1 MEPLETQFDD
11 TYGMPILSDDPI
23 QIIDLQEVFP
33 DADEA
38 TQLESSNN
46 GNLDA
51 LPLESSI
58 EHTASVSEQPDDQLY
73 NQYLSGELSINEL
86 MKELYTSSKV
96 QKPKKSSR
104 PSNRSRPT
112 NSSKNRK
119 PPPTDMDES
128 PEEMDVGSDSDFTKS
143 RPKKKSKSGAPRK
156 ASRHMK
162 WDLKFELA
170 NYLGEA
176 ERHLNNQNYE
186 KTEEICR
193 NIISAAPQASAPYVV
208 LADMFYRKGLRK
220 QSQEV
225 LTLLTVFANH
235 LAMRCS
241 RNYPEARHRLVS
253 LLVATG
259 QEKEALRVRLS
270 ALLSLEN
277 VDPRRI
283 YNQIVKIAE
292 EFASL
297 GDNSGCIRTYELAF
311 EKLPEICPSKDQLRV
326 LDLFQE
332 DDRSEEALKFFL
344 MYWGVSL
351 ICENGQIASPYRVP
365 SNTAVMQSIRRCEFS
380 EDMNVA
386 VMIRFFILMLKFNLG
401 SVIKDQI
408 NSFIVSASSKE
419 FRRKYNLFVE
429 LTKACKNAGLSNE
442 GLVIAKKLISTPKVK
457 PKPKVYCLLGD
468 LQVETNLHEEALATY
483 RHIINKLDP
492 RCTEARLSLG
502 NLLRRLGDEK
512 AALEVLEP
520 SLLVSTHEPERGT
533 DGEEE
538 KQASSDEEDEYEES
552 SGDGDSSDDGRDN
565 CDFSG
570 SDVESVGDNGSE
582 DSDAEAQ
589 VSEVI
594 DGTSRIVNTSLM
606 LCNDPSAMRLAFER
620 CKLLDS
626 PNTIKQ
632 FLQESCRVLFGDVM
646 QVYSC
651 ERPGPAVMFQYYLCK
666 HPSVRALAHLDDQ
679 ADPSL
684 RVSSEDLW
692 ANCCCRVMEILI
704 KRKDYVTLDR
714 FLAWASVLPWIVET
728 PYRRRII
735 THLYISNALQVGHG
749 ETAMEAMRQIE
760 KEFSHLNQYWNLLNI
775 ASTTS
780 RELRLTR
787 FLLRRI
793 SKDENNLGA
802 SLMSCGDCMA
812 RGSSRYSIAL
822 MADLRARFPGDPLIS
837 LLLAVCFLNISVHKH
852 LFSRHKTVLQ
862 CIGFLGEY
870 RQLRGECQE
879 VYFNIARACHQCM
892 LGHIAIPYYEKVLE
906 MEPIGS
912 TEQEKRTMVHS
923 LWSQLGYLLATALV
937 VSSLE
942 LTLEP
947 NELVKAQR
955 ESSGKFFYYDSIA
968 ETIMLNRSLLVG
980 IYKAANYNESEG
992 LTRLKANNIICGG
1005 TLISPKWVLTA
1016 AHCLKPILGSAVGMQ
1031 QGVPI
1036 ELNTTEMAPISML
1049 VRAGDSVLEG
1059 TRERNEQESDHVVVQ
1074 ALIHPEWVA
1083 QRRNSPY
1090 DIALLKL
1097 AKPVDIE
1104 NSDVGV
1110 ACLPK
1115 EKASPPPE
1123 DAICYTVGWGET
1135 KPPRRISHWAYI
1147 PFWFYGKRERSQKKP
1162 DTLKQIRLSIES
1174 PESCFEDDEEE
1185 NNVQICAGSSEKGVC
1200 PGDTGAGI
1208 FCRNEV
1214 DRKWYVYGVLGSE
1227 PLRYCKHKHLIY
1239 NSVESV
1245 SQWINRYVV

>member
-1 MEPLETQFDD
+1 METQETQFDD
-11 TYGMPILSDDPI
+11 TYEMPISTDDPI

-33 DADEA
+33 DDDAPAQSGSFSD
-38 TQLESSNN
+38 
-46 GNLDA
+46 GNFDP
-51 LPLESSI
+51 LPLESSA
-58 EHTASVSEQPDDQLY
+58 EQTASVSEQPDDQLY

-104 PSNRSRPT
+104 PSNRSRPA
-112 NSSKNRK
+112 NSTKSRK

-128 PEEMDVGSDSDFTKS
+128 PEEMDAESDSDFIKS
-143 RPKKKSKSGAPRK
+143 RPKRKNKSGAPRK
-156 ASRHMK
+156 K

-220 QSQEV
+220 QSQENM
-225 LTLLTVFANH
+225 LCAAERNPRDPSLWMNLADFAEDDND
-235 LAMRCS
+235 LKQAIVYARNAMRCS

-253 LLVATG
+253 LLVSTG

-283 YNQIVKIAE
+283 YNQIVRIAE
-292 EFASL
+292 EFATL

-332 DDRSEEALKFFL
+332 GDRSEEALKFFL

-380 EDMNVA
+380 EDMNVV
-386 VMIRFFILMLKFNLG
+386 VMIRFFILMLKFNLA
-401 SVIKDQI
+401 SVIREQI
-408 NSFIVSASSKE
+408 SSFIVSASSKE
-419 FRRKYNLFVE
+419 FRRKYDLFVE

-442 GLVIAKKLISTPKVK
+442 GLVIAKKLITTPKVK

-468 LQVETNLHEEALATY
+468 LQVEANLHEEALATY

-492 RCTEARLSLG
+492 RCTEARISLG

-520 SLLVSTHEPERGT
+520 SLLVTTQEPEKST
-533 DGEEE
+533 DGQDE
-538 KQASSDEEDEYEES
+538 KQASSDEEDDYEES

-565 CDFSG
+565 GDFSG
-570 SDVESVGDNGSE
+570 SDVGSVENNGSE

-594 DGTSRIVNTSLM
+594 DGTSRLVNTSLM

-626 PNTIKQ
+626 PSTIEQ

-679 ADPSL
+679 TDPSL

-704 KRKDYVTLDR
+704 KRKDYITLDR

-912 TEQEKRTMVHS
+912 TEQEKRLMNLKMEAAYNLQLLYQQNRNPTMAR
-923 LWSQLGYLLATALV
+923 Y
-937 VSSLE
+937 
-942 LTLEP
+942 
-947 NELVKAQR
+947 
-955 ESSGKFFYYDSIA
+955 
-968 ETIMLNRSLLVG
+968 IM
-980 IYKAANYNESEG
+980 
-992 LTRLKANNIICGG
+992 
-1005 TLISPKWVLTA
+1005 
-1016 AHCLKPILGSAVGMQ
+1016 
-1031 QGVPI
+1031 
-1036 ELNTTEMAPISML
+1036 
-1049 VRAGDSVLEG
+1049 
-1059 TRERNEQESDHVVVQ
+1059 
-1074 ALIHPEWVA
+1074 
-1083 QRRNSPY
+1083 
-1090 DIALLKL
+1090 
-1097 AKPVDIE
+1097 
-1104 NSDVGV
+1104 
-1110 ACLPK
+1110 
-1115 EKASPPPE
+1115 
-1123 DAICYTVGWGET
+1123 
-1135 KPPRRISHWAYI
+1135 
-1147 PFWFYGKRERSQKKP
+1147 QKYMVI
-1162 DTLKQIRLSIES
+1162 D
-1174 PESCFEDDEEE
+1174 
-1185 NNVQICAGSSEKGVC
+1185 
-1200 PGDTGAGI
+1200 
-1208 FCRNEV
+1208 
-1214 DRKWYVYGVLGSE
+1214 
-1227 PLRYCKHKHLIY
+1227 
-1239 NSVESV
+1239 
-1245 SQWINRYVV
+1245 

>member
-1 MEPLETQFDD
+1 MEPNDGEIPEETNFDE
-11 TYGMPILSDDPI
+11 TYEIPLSTDDPI

-33 DADEA
+33 DDDISALLGPPSD
-38 TQLESSNN
+38 
-46 GNLDA
+46 GNLDP
-51 LPLESSI
+51 LPLESSV
-58 EHTASVSEQPDDQLY
+58 EHTVPVSQEPEDQLY
-73 NQYLSGELSINEL
+73 NQYLTGELSINEL
-86 MKELYTSSKV
+86 MKKLYSSSKA
-96 QKPKKSSR
+96 QKPDKSTR
-104 PSNRSRPT
+104 PSNRSRPS
-112 NSSKNRK
+112 NNLKNRR
-119 PPPTDMDES
+119 PSPADMDES
-128 PEEMDVGSDSDFTKS
+128 PDELDADSDLDYMKP
-143 RPKKKSKSGAPRK
+143 RRKKKGKSGASRK
-156 ASRHMK
+156 AT
-162 WDLKFELA
+162 

-220 QSQEV
+220 ESQENMLCAAERNPRDPSLWMNLV
-225 LTLLTVFANH
+225 DFAEDDND
-235 LAMRCS
+235 LKQAIVYARNAMRCA
-241 RNYPEARHRLVS
+241 RNDPEVRHRLVN
-253 LLVATG
+253 LLIATG

-292 EFASL
+292 EFATL

-332 DDRSEEALKFFL
+332 GDRSEEALKFFL

-365 SNTAVMQSIRRCEFS
+365 SNTAVMKSIRRCEFS
-380 EDMNVA
+380 EDMNIA

-401 SVIKDQI
+401 SV
-408 NSFIVSASSKE
+408 V
-419 FRRKYNLFVE
+419 R
-429 LTKACKNAGLSNE
+429 
-442 GLVIAKKLISTPKVK
+442 
-457 PKPKVYCLLGD
+457 KPKVYCLLGD
-468 LQVETNLHEEALATY
+468 LQVEANLQEEALATY
-483 RHIINKLDP
+483 RHIISKLDP

-520 SLLVSTHEPERGT
+520 SLLVSTQEPEKDTEGQE
-533 DGEEE
+533 D
-538 KQASSDEEDEYEES
+538 KQVSSDEEDDYEES
-552 SGDGDSSDDGRDN
+552 SSNDDSSDDDRNDD
-565 CDFSG
+565 DFSG
-570 SDVESVGDNGSE
+570 SSVESGEDNGSE
-582 DSDAEAQ
+582 DSDTQAQ

-594 DGTSRIVNTSLM
+594 DGTSRLVNASRM

-632 FLQESCRVLFGDVM
+632 FLQESCRLLFGDVM

-651 ERPGPAVMFQYYLCK
+651 ERPGLAVMFQYYLCK
-666 HPSVRALAHLDDQ
+666 HPSVRALVHLDDQ
-679 ADPSL
+679 TDPSL

-704 KRKDYVTLDR
+704 KRRDYITLDR
-714 FLAWASVLPWIVET
+714 FLSWASVLPWIVET

-892 LGHIAIPYYEKVLE
+892 LGHIAIPYYEKTLE

-912 TEQEKRTMVHS
+912 TEQEKRMMNLKMEAAYNLQLLYQQNRNPTMARYIM
-923 LWSQLGYLLATALV
+923 QKYLV
-937 VSSLE
+937 I
-942 LTLEP
+942 
-947 NELVKAQR
+947 
-955 ESSGKFFYYDSIA
+955 D
-968 ETIMLNRSLLVG
+968 
-980 IYKAANYNESEG
+980 
-992 LTRLKANNIICGG
+992 
-1005 TLISPKWVLTA
+1005 
-1016 AHCLKPILGSAVGMQ
+1016 
-1031 QGVPI
+1031 
-1036 ELNTTEMAPISML
+1036 
-1049 VRAGDSVLEG
+1049 
-1059 TRERNEQESDHVVVQ
+1059 
-1074 ALIHPEWVA
+1074 
-1083 QRRNSPY
+1083 
-1090 DIALLKL
+1090 
-1097 AKPVDIE
+1097 
-1104 NSDVGV
+1104 
-1110 ACLPK
+1110 
-1115 EKASPPPE
+1115 
-1123 DAICYTVGWGET
+1123 
-1135 KPPRRISHWAYI
+1135 
-1147 PFWFYGKRERSQKKP
+1147 
-1162 DTLKQIRLSIES
+1162 
-1174 PESCFEDDEEE
+1174 
-1185 NNVQICAGSSEKGVC
+1185 
-1200 PGDTGAGI
+1200 
-1208 FCRNEV
+1208 
-1214 DRKWYVYGVLGSE
+1214 
-1227 PLRYCKHKHLIY
+1227 
-1239 NSVESV
+1239 
-1245 SQWINRYVV
+1245 